1 MRLPCEIAVKKI
13 LPTVR
18 ALIAYTLVHDYELS
32 IYSAAKLMD
41 LTPAA
46 ISNYVTGRRGA
57 KYRELIESDPEL
69 KDIIARI
76 AEKLVEKGATE
87 EVYSDICKACTLL
100 RNKCLS

>member
-18 ALIAYTLVHDYELS
+18 ALIAYILVHDYKLS
-32 IYSAAKLMD
+32 IYSTAKLMD

-46 ISNYVTGRRGA
+46 ISNYVSGGRGA

-69 KDIIARI
+69 REIITRIAR
-76 AEKLVEKGATE
+76 KLVEKGATE
-87 EVYSDICKACTLL
+87 EVYSDICRACTLL
-100 RNKCLS
+100 RSKCPN

>member
-18 ALIAYTLVHDYELS
+18 ALIAYILVHDYKLS
-32 IYSAAKLMD
+32 IYSTAKLMD

-46 ISNYVTGRRGA
+46 ISNYVSGRRGA

-69 KDIIARI
+69 KEIITRIAR
-76 AEKLVEKGATE
+76 KLVEKGATE
-87 EVYSDICKACTLL
+87 EVYSDICRACTLL
-100 RNKCLS
+100 RNKCPS